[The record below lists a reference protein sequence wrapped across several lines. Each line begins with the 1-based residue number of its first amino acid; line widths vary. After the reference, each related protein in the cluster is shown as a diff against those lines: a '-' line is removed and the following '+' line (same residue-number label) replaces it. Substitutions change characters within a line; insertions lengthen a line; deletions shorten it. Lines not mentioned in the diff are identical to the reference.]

1 MPVEK
6 DSAYDIAMKGLD
18 NVAGI
23 MNLSDEVVGYLRTP
37 QRILTVEL
45 PLRMDDGSLRF
56 YTGYRAQH
64 NSALGMV
71 KGGTRL
77 HKDETLDDV
86 KALSFWMSIKNALAN
101 IPAGGAKGGIAVD
114 PSTLSSTELERLC
127 RSYIRAIFPILGA
140 RVDVPGPDVGT
151 SQQVMAWFTDE
162 YINLAQGYDL
172 AAFAGK
178 PPILGGSEGRNRSTG
193 RGLVDVMEK
202 ILSLKNQQI
211 KGQRIAIQ
219 GFGNLGAHAANFFTE
234 QGGVVVAL
242 SDVKGGVHCDKG
254 IDPAVAMAH
263 VSKTGYLENLPNTEP
278 LTNADLLELSC
289 DILAPCALQGQITAA
304 NANKIKASCVIEG
317 ANGPT
322 TPDAEDVLHDKGI
335 IVVPDIVA
343 NPGGAVVAYFE
354 LVQNL
359 YHYYWT
365 EREVFD
371 KLKPIMQKTAEEVW
385 HSAQK
390 NNIGLRQAAWIS
402 AITKIVEAMRLR
414 GWVRN
419 IWLPP
424 KPEGGEHL

>member
-1 MPVEK
+1 MSIEK
-6 DSAYDIAMKGLD
+6 DSAYDISMKGLD
-18 NVAGI
+18 KIAKI
-23 MNLSDEVVGYLRTP
+23 MNLSDEVIGYLRTP
-37 QRILTVEL
+37 QRILIVEL

-114 PSTLSSTELERLC
+114 PATLSSAELERLC
-127 RSYIRAIFPILGA
+127 RTYIRAIFPILGA

-151 SQQVMAWFTDE
+151 PQQVMAWFIDE
-162 YINLAQGYDL
+162 YISLAHGYDP

-193 RGLVDVMEK
+193 RGLVDVVEK
-202 ILSLKNQQI
+202 ILSLNNQQI

-219 GFGNLGAHAANFFTE
+219 GFGNLGTHAASFFTE
-234 QGGVVVAL
+234 QGGVVIAL
-242 SDVKGGVHCDKG
+242 SDVKGGVYCDTG
-254 IDPAVAMAH
+254 IDPSAAMAH
-263 VSKTGYLENLPNTEP
+263 VSKTGFLENLPNTEP
-278 LTNADLLELSC
+278 LTNAELLELSC
-289 DILAPCALQGQITAA
+289 DILVPCALQGQITAA
-304 NANKIKASCVIEG
+304 NANNIKASYVIEG

-322 TPDAEDVLHDKGI
+322 TPDAEEILHDKGI

-354 LVQNL
+354 LVQDL
-359 YHYYWT
+359 YHYYWS
-365 EREVFD
+365 EKEVFD

-385 HSAQK
+385 YSAQK
-390 NNIGLRQAAWIS
+390 NNSDLRQAAWIS
-402 AITKIVEAMRLR
+402 AIAKIVEAMRLR

-419 IWLPP
+419 I
-424 KPEGGEHL
+424 